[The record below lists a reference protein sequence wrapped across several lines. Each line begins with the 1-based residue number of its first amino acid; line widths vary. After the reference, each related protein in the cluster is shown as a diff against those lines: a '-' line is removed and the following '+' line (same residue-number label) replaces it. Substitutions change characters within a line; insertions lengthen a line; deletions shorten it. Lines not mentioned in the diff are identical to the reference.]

1 VTIRF
6 LQAASREMRKAAQR
20 YEGEAEGLGDRF
32 LGAVSKNILHVSE
45 FPYAGKVVGE
55 LRAIAVRSF
64 PYSVIYGID
73 EDEVVIVAVAHYR
86 KRPGYWLK
94 RKI

>member
-1 VTIRF
+1 MRE
-6 LQAASREMRKAAQR
+6 AARR

-32 LGAVSKNILHVSE
+32 LDAVSKNIRHISE
-45 FPYAGKVVGE
+45 FPYAGKEVGE

-64 PYSVIYGID
+64 PYSVFYGTD